1 MKFYVDLNSDIGEG
15 YGAYK
20 LGMDEENKKSVTSV
34 KCAWGW
40 HAGDPLIMDKTI
52 KIAKENNVAVGAHP
66 GFPDLLGFGRR
77 KMVIS
82 PEEARAYMLYQLG
95 ALDAFAKAN
104 GVKLQH
110 MKLHGAFYNM
120 AAVEKNLAD
129 AVLDGIEEFNKDI
142 IVMTLSGSYM
152 AKEAKRRGL
161 KVAEEVFADRG
172 YNADGTL
179 VNRTLPGA
187 FVKDPD
193 EAIARVI
200 KMVKTKKVTAVNGE
214 EIDIAADS
222 ICVHGDNP
230 KAIEFVERI
239 RKALIENGIEVKSLH
254 EFI

>member
-1 MKFYVDLNSDIGEG
+1 MKV
-15 YGAYK
+15 
-20 LGMDEENKKSVTSV
+20 V
-34 KCAWGW
+34 
-40 HAGDPLIMDKTI
+40 
-52 KIAKENNVAVGAHP
+52 
-66 GFPDLLGFGRR
+66 
-77 KMVIS
+77 
-82 PEEARAYMLYQLG
+82 
-95 ALDAFAKAN
+95 
-104 GVKLQH
+104 
-110 MKLHGAFYNM
+110 
-120 AAVEKNLAD
+120 
-129 AVLDGIEEFNKDI
+129 
-142 IVMTLSGSYM
+142 
-152 AKEAKRRGL
+152 
-161 KVAEEVFADRG
+161 
-172 YNADGTL
+172 DGTL